1 MLRNLNFFIYLNL
14 INRLCK
20 QIFYN
25 FARHNIDPTAR
36 AIAHIFVVVKV
47 SIFKATESNSAIT
60 KLMFAIGMT
69 VLASPCCNAS
79 IRKLATPTTKKEDR
93 HIKRVFP
100 QVILNLRSR
109 QSA

>member
-1 MLRNLNFFIYLNL
+1 MYFDILAVHYVWASKI
-14 INRLCK
+14 IE
-20 QIFYN
+20 
-25 FARHNIDPTAR
+25 PTAR
-36 AIAHIFVVVKV
+36 AIAHIFAVVKV
-47 SIFKATESNSAIT
+47 SIFKATESKSAIT

-79 IRKLATPTTKKEDR
+79 IRKFETPTTKKEDR
-93 HIKRVFP
+93 HIKRVFS